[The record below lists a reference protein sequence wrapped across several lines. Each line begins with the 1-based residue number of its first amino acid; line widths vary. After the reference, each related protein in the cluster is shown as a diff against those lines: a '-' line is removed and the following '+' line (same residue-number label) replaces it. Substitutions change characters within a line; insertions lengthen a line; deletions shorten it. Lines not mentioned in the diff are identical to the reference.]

1 MGARVLGARMRK
13 LLVITFVLLVVGV
26 GALLVLRADTRPRA
40 PLRVYC
46 GTSMRPAAE
55 ELARDFE
62 RETGV
67 AIEFDFGG
75 SETLLPK
82 IEIAGEGDVF
92 IAHDPFGDELA
103 RKGKVER
110 YVVPGCLIPVLIV
123 AKGNPL
129 QLHGLADLAKPGVK
143 LGMMDA
149 RYSTCGQIVR
159 ARLTEKGLA
168 ESVGA
173 NVKVEKRSHQD
184 LALDVALGALD
195 AALVWNFSAELNR
208 ERVDG
213 LWLDEPFPETRLVV
227 CLLKCTRQRELAER
241 FLALCESERGRAVFG
256 KFGYRK
262 K

>member
-1 MGARVLGARMRK
+1 MNK
-13 LLVITFVLLVVGV
+13 LIVSTSVLLVAGV
-26 GALLVLRADTRPRA
+26 AALLLLRAEARPTA
-40 PLRVYC
+40 PLQVYC

-55 ELARDFE
+55 QLARDFE

-67 AIEFDFGG
+67 PVQFDFGG

-110 YVVPGCLIPVLIV
+110 YVAPGCLIPVLIV

-129 QLHGLADLAKPGVK
+129 QLRGLADLAKPGVK
-143 LGMMDA
+143 LGLMDA
-149 RYSTCGQIVR
+149 RYSTCGQMVR
-159 ARLTEKGLA
+159 ARLAEKGLA
-168 ESVGA
+168 DRVGA

-208 ERVDG
+208 ERVDVV
-213 LWLDEPFPETRLVV
+213 WLEEPFPETRLVV
-227 CLLKCTRQRELAER
+227 CLLKCTRQREQAER
-241 FLALCESERGRAVFG
+241 FLALCDSEKGRAVFG

>member
-1 MGARVLGARMRK
+1 MRK
-13 LLVITFVLLVVGV
+13 LLILTVLLLVAGV
-26 GALLVLRADTRPRA
+26 GALLALRANTRPDA
-40 PLRVYC
+40 PLKVYC
-46 GTSMRPAAE
+46 GISMRPVAE
-55 ELARDFE
+55 ELAREYE
-62 RETGV
+62 RETGA

-75 SETLLPK
+75 SETLLPR
-82 IEIAGEGDVF
+82 IEVAGTGDLF
-92 IAHDPFGDELA
+92 ITHDPFGDELA

-110 YVVPGCLIPVLIV
+110 YVVGGWLIPVLIV
-123 AKGNPL
+123 ARGNPL
-129 QLHGLADLAKPGVK
+129 QLRGLADLAKPGVK

-149 RYSTCGQIVR
+149 RHSTCGQIVR
-159 ARLTEKGLA
+159 DRLAEKGLA
-168 ESVGA
+168 ESVDA

-208 ERVDG
+208 ERVEG

-227 CLLKCTRQRELAER
+227 CLLKSTRQRERAEG

-262 K
+262 R